1 MIEKRAFERDRRS
14 FGCIKIMIPALV
26 SVAKPVEDITCDIL
40 DISEQGMRISIP
52 QKTYQNVHIR
62 AKDIIHFKFIDD
74 FYMGKS
80 AESDVIAGDARVVY
94 VQEVFDHFELG
105 CYIQSAIYEEY
116 VRHRRSI
123 MEKG

>member
-1 MIEKRAFERDRRS
+1 MYFREVFVVIEKRAFERDRRS
-14 FGCIKIMIPALV
+14 FGRIKIMIPALV

-80 AESDVIAGDARVVY
+80 AESDPWSV
-94 VQEVFDHFELG
+94 
-105 CYIQSAIYEEY
+105 SAPENRPGY
-116 VRHRRSI
+116 RQC
-123 MEKG
+123 